1 MLNDDGEDMLL
12 SMFEGISSD
21 IFKNQIKNAA
31 RKAKGRQYT
40 NEIKQFALTLHY
52 YSPKAYAFCK

>member
-31 RKAKGRQYT
+31 RKAKGRRYT